1 MQEEVANDFYVS
13 TSVGHIG
20 RDRSGLFFRL
30 GGFFGVHPT
39 REYDSSRFVLDIGM
53 ASIEV

>member
-1 MQEEVANDFYVS
+1 MANDFYVF
-13 TSVGHIG
+13 TLVGHIS
-20 RDRSGLFFRL
+20 RDRSGLFFHM